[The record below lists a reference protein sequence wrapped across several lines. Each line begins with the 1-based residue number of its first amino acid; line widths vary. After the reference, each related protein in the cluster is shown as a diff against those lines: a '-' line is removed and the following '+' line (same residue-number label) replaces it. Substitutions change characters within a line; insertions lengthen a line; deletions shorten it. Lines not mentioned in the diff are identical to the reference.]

1 MPNPPFFYNPHTYI
15 IGTAKFKY
23 FVSIPYP
30 MSENQENE
38 KKEEEEE
45 FQLPQKPSE
54 DYVGSLINEIES
66 QLPSGANYTTGII
79 VDEDRNLLI
88 IKGGKLYIG
97 KDESNII
104 EIRKYAENSNP
115 AYLVNA
121 LYILKAMIPSY
132 KEFWSGELEK
142 RARKELQS
150 IF

>member
-1 MPNPPFFYNPHTYI
+1 
-15 IGTAKFKY
+15 
-23 FVSIPYP
+23 

-38 KKEEEEE
+38 EKEEEEE
-45 FQLPQKPSE
+45 FQFPQKPSE

-66 QLPSGANYTTGII
+66 QLPSNINYVTGII

-97 KDESNII
+97 KDENNAV
-104 EIRKYAENSNP
+104 EIRKYAEDANP

-132 KEFWSGELEK
+132 KDFWSGELEK
-142 RARKELQS
+142 KARKELQS

>member
-1 MPNPPFFYNPHTYI
+1 
-15 IGTAKFKY
+15 
-23 FVSIPYP
+23 
-30 MSENQENE
+30 MSEDKEL
-38 KKEEEEE
+38 EEEEE
-45 FQLPQKPSE
+45 LQLPQRANE
-54 DYVGSLINEIES
+54 DYVGKIIDEIEN
-66 QLPSGANYTTGII
+66 QLPSNANYVTGII

-88 IKGGKLYIG
+88 IRNGKLYVG
-97 KDESNII
+97 KNENDAV

-142 RARKELQS
+142 KARKELQS

>member
-1 MPNPPFFYNPHTYI
+1 
-15 IGTAKFKY
+15 
-23 FVSIPYP
+23 
-30 MSENQENE
+30 MSEDKEL
-38 KKEEEEE
+38 EEEEE
-45 FQLPQKPSE
+45 LQLPQKPSE
-54 DYVGSLINEIES
+54 DYVSNLINEIES

-88 IKGGKLYIG
+88 IKGGKLYVG
-97 KDESNII
+97 SDDTNMI

>member
-1 MPNPPFFYNPHTYI
+1 
-15 IGTAKFKY
+15 
-23 FVSIPYP
+23 

-38 KKEEEEE
+38 EKEEEEE
-45 FQLPQKPSE
+45 FQLPQKPNE

-66 QLPSGANYTTGII
+66 QLPPNINYVTGII

-88 IKGGKLYIG
+88 IKNGKLYVG
-97 KDESNII
+97 KDENSAV
-104 EIRKYAENSNP
+104 EIRKHIENVNP

-121 LYILKAMIPSY
+121 LYILKAMISSY

-142 RARKELQS
+142 KARKELQS